1 MLETKE
7 LEREIKARITNVMPN
22 LELNQIRFCVGND
35 NSPEGTYIY
44 MKNNKYYYVFTE
56 KGKIREKKELET
68 EGDVLWYVLEVVL
81 FNVAMDYAIKNQESG
96 KDFRRILFAKEIEL
110 YSEFGED
117 FRVRKAEEINKILEI
132 NPYVD
137 R

>member
-1 MLETKE
+1 M
-7 LEREIKARITNVMPN
+7 
-22 LELNQIRFCVGND
+22 
-35 NSPEGTYIY
+35 
-44 MKNNKYYYVFTE
+44 
-56 KGKIREKKELET
+56 
-68 EGDVLWYVLEVVL
+68 LWYVLEVVL
-81 FNVAMDYAIKNQESG
+81 FNVAMDYAIKNQKNG